1 MTGSEKGH
9 MSMTSG
15 EHNASR
21 QDTAGRHRHSSGT
34 WTPQVQHAH
43 PPAHAAPEPV
53 FRIPPP
59 GPLETTVP
67 GLRKFDLGTIPASVT
82 PPRSWRRA
90 AWFAVGASL
99 LVVFGLVFAAAA
111 LVGKPKNTDTIDALP
126 GYPSLPIFFD
136 SSTEPG
142 PGSPPKPSSGTRS
155 PERSTVAPT
164 SPRRPSASGPK
175 VPVPQVPSIP
185 GRTSIEQPQPPA
197 PPVRQT
203 TPKRTFATN
212 DPKEIGDRTEAFY
225 KQVTTDPDSAYKMTS
240 GEMRVQ
246 GEQAFKQRYSNIKSV
261 EVRRIDIDP
270 NQGTTV
276 SEVKITKKDG
286 STIVERR
293 RLKFTSGSNPK
304 ISSEVTH

>member
-1 MTGSEKGH
+1 

-15 EHNASR
+15 EHNA
-21 QDTAGRHRHSSGT
+21 AGRHRHSSGT
-34 WTPQVQHAH
+34 WTPQVQHTHA
-43 PPAHAAPEPV
+43 PTHAAPDPV
-53 FRIPPP
+53 HRIPPP
-59 GPLETTVP
+59 SMLETTVP
-67 GLRKFDLGTIPASVT
+67 GLRKFDLGTIPAPVT
-82 PPRSWRRA
+82 PPRSWRKA

-99 LVVFGLVFAAAA
+99 FVVLGLVFAAAA

-126 GYPSLPIFFD
+126 GYPSLPIFLD
-136 SSTEPG
+136 SPAEPG
-142 PGSPPKPSSGTRS
+142 PAAPPKPTSGTRE
-155 PERSTVAPT
+155 PERSTTAPPT
-164 SPRRPSASGPK
+164 AARRTPATSGPR
-175 VPVPQVPSIP
+175 VTVPQVPSFP
-185 GRTSIEQPQPPA
+185 GGTSIVQTPPPA

-212 DPKEIGDRTEAFY
+212 DPKEIGDRTESFY
-225 KQVTTDPDSAYKMTS
+225 NQVTADPAAAYQMTS
-240 GEMRVQ
+240 GEMRGQ

-261 EVRRIDIDP
+261 EVRRINIDP

>member
-15 EHNASR
+15 EHHAE
-21 QDTAGRHRHSSGT
+21 GRHRHNSGT
-34 WTPQVQHAH
+34 WTPQIRHAH
-43 PPAHAAPEPV
+43 APAHAAGEPGHL
-53 FRIPPP
+53 IPPP
-59 GPLETTVP
+59 SLLETTVP
-67 GLRKFDLGTIPASVT
+67 GLRKFDLGTIPATVT
-82 PPRSWRRA
+82 PPRSWRKA
-90 AWFAVGASL
+90 AWFAVAASL
-99 LVVFGLVFAAAA
+99 FVVVGLVFAAAS
-111 LVGKPKNTDTIDALP
+111 LVGKPKNTETINALP
-126 GYPSLPIFFD
+126 GYPSLPIFLD
-136 SSTEPG
+136 SSAEPG
-142 PGSPPKPSSGTRS
+142 PAVPPKPASSTRG
-155 PERSTVAPT
+155 PERSTVPPVT
-164 SPRRPSASGPK
+164 PRRPVSSGPR
-175 VPVPQVPSIP
+175 VTVPQAPSFPGDPSIV
-185 GRTSIEQPQPPA
+185 QPPPPA

-212 DPKEIGDRTEAFY
+212 DPKEIGDRTESFY
-225 KQVTTDPDSAYKMTS
+225 TQVTTNPAAAYQMTT

-261 EVRRIDIDP
+261 EVRRINIDP

-293 RLKFTSGSNPK
+293 RLKFTSGGNPK